1 MLSKAD
7 NGAVLRKRRKRLHGR
22 DNRMRGLKH
31 MKLISNSRIGYL
43 AALAAGVALGIAAVG
58 SATAA
63 PAARNAPRTVTRHY
77 ALAASAFAPDS
88 IQEPTQDY
96 VNQWN
101 PTSLSQSVGDRCF
114 DAGLSLPPGA
124 TLKSVTFY
132 YTHGSS
138 VISMQVNRQNLLNHQ
153 GSVLV
158 NISTH
163 PTSPQVYTSVTRS
176 FPASKAKVDSSK
188 YAYSAGVCPNGTS
201 AFSGLIITYTDP
213 A

>member
-1 MLSKAD
+1 
-7 NGAVLRKRRKRLHGR
+7 
-22 DNRMRGLKH
+22 
-31 MKLISNSRIGYL
+31 MKLIPSPRIGYL
-43 AALAAGVALGIAAVG
+43 AALAAGAALGIAIVG

-63 PAARNAPRTVTRHY
+63 PAGPSAPKTVTRHY

-88 IQEPTQDY
+88 IREPAQDY
-96 VNQWN
+96 SNQWN
-101 PTSLSQSVGDRCF
+101 PTSLIQSMGDRCF
-114 DAGLSLPPGA
+114 DAGLSLPPDA

-138 VISMQVNRQNLLNHQ
+138 VISMQLNRQNLQNHQ

-163 PTSPQVYTSVTRS
+163 PTSPLIYTSITRKL
-176 FPASKAKVDSSK
+176 PASKAKIDFSK

-201 AFSGLIITYTDP
+201 SFSGLIITYTEP